1 MSPFVPYLLHQ
12 AFFGGVAAVG
22 FAVLFN
28 CPPRLLWIGFGA
40 GALALAVR
48 TGGQEIGGL
57 RLSAA
62 SFIAAFVLALL
73 NRIWE
78 SPDSPRGSVLAVVGC
93 IPMIPG
99 SLAAK
104 GLMNLFELLSASP
117 GEGLLAA
124 TAAVENLMLVVSP
137 SSESEQRWQFRSFC
151 SQSGQSETMMKWLE
165 HYAAANPVALFD
177 KTTSWASNLAQSR

>member
-1 MSPFVPYLLHQ
+1 MSPFAPHLLHQ
-12 AFFGGVAAVG
+12 AFFGGVAAAG

-57 RLSAA
+57 GLPAA
-62 SFIAAFVLALL
+62 LVLALL
-73 NRIWE
+73 NRILE
-78 SPDSPRGSVLAVVGC
+78 SPDSLRGSVLAVVGC

-104 GLMNLFELLSASP
+104 GLMNLFELLKASP

-124 TAAVENLMLVVSP
+124 TAAVENLMLVVFTLVGVGTALAIP
-137 SSESEQRWQFRSFC
+137 PLLF
-151 SQSGQSETMMKWLE
+151 
-165 HYAAANPVALFD
+165 PVVPKQNNDEMA
-177 KTTSWASNLAQSR
+177 